1 MRPFWKKML
10 SCAMAFVCLTGAAA
24 ELTGC
29 HGSKER
35 AAFEVP
41 ESFDTTKQ
49 YEITFWAKNDTNI
62 RQTDIYKKTIANFEA
77 LYPNITVNLK
87 LYTDYGKIYNDVI
100 TNIATQTTPNVCIT
114 YPDHIATYLT
124 GSQVVVPLDEL
135 MADPAYG
142 LGGSNLEFDS
152 PTQEEVIPQFLKECS
167 LNGHYYALPYM
178 RSTEA
183 CYINQDYVEQLG
195 YTVPDVLTW
204 DFIWEVS
211 EAAAKKGADGKYV
224 LNGGDVMIPFIYKS
238 TDNMMIQML
247 RQKNAGYSTQGHSV
261 YDCGSCPFRCI
272 FNV

>member
-1 MRPFWKKML
+1 MSRLEGK
-10 SCAMAFVCLTGAAA
+10 
-24 ELTGC
+24 GC
-29 HGSKER
+29 
-35 AAFEVP
+35 
-41 ESFDTTKQ
+41 
-49 YEITFWAKNDTNI
+49 
-62 RQTDIYKKTIANFEA
+62 
-77 LYPNITVNLK
+77 VNLK

-224 LNGGDVMIPFIYKS
+224 L
-238 TDNMMIQML
+238 
-247 RQKNAGYSTQGHSV
+247 
-261 YDCGSCPFRCI
+261 FRCCVRKTPDIPRSPARSRFSTIRQRTFCLRLRIMSVPVHFQRLRFRAIRRI
-272 FNV
+272 F

>member
-24 ELTGC
+24 GLTGC

-211 EAAAKKGADGKYV
+211 E
-224 LNGGDVMIPFIYKS
+224 
-238 TDNMMIQML
+238 QL
-247 RQKNAGYSTQGHSV
+247 RKRARMESM
-261 YDCGSCPFRCI
+261 C
-272 FNV
+272 